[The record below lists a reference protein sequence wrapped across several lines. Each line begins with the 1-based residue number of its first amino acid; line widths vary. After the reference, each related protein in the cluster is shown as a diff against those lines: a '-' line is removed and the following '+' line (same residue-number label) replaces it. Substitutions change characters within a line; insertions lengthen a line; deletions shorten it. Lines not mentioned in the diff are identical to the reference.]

1 MNSPD
6 EQFSSGHFPSG
17 PSSSELA
24 STEHASTEQGARD
37 PAPDGLSSDSH
48 SPDSHSPGDQFCND
62 LSSRD
67 PSSRDQSSRD
77 HSSRGRG
84 TAGAVGSDVSG
95 SIQSLL
101 GTVVIAVFVI
111 TFIVQAFQIPSPSM
125 ENTLLVGDYLLVNKL
140 CYGGGGLGDYFM
152 PYRQVR
158 RGDIVVFHYPVDPTQ
173 HFVKRV
179 IGVPG
184 DRVRLV
190 NKQVLVNGLPLKE
203 PYARFSRPADDVF
216 RDNFPRLDVMSGP
229 TPEWWLQ
236 LRKLV
241 EDGQL
246 IVPEGHYFVMGDN
259 RDNSSDSRYW
269 GFVPEANIIGR
280 PLVIYWSVQGGEGDG
295 TAPSSVSDKLYH
307 FAYVL
312 THIFQ
317 ITRWNRTLR
326 LVH

>member
-1 MNSPD
+1 MNSPEAHLASGGSPEEHSPVGNSPD
-6 EQFSSGHFPSG
+6 E
-17 PSSSELA
+17 
-24 STEHASTEQGARD
+24 R
-37 PAPDGLSSDSH
+37 SSDDRVLGEP
-48 SPDSHSPGDQFCND
+48 SPEEQSAGG
-62 LSSRD
+62 
-67 PSSRDQSSRD
+67 QSS
-77 HSSRGRG
+77 
-84 TAGAVGSDVSG
+84 GSDVSPVQKKPVLVG
-95 SIQSLL
+95 TDVSSSLQSLL

-140 CYGGGGLGDYFM
+140 CYGGGRLGDYFM
-152 PYRQVR
+152 PYSRIR
-158 RGDIVVFHYPVDPTQ
+158 RGDIVVFNYPVNPEQ

-184 DRVRLV
+184 DRVRLI
-190 NKQVLVNGLPLKE
+190 NKRVLVNGVFLKE
-203 PYARFSRPADDVF
+203 PYVRFTRPADDLF
-216 RDNFPRLDVMSGP
+216 RDNFPRLDVSPGE

-269 GFVPEANIIGR
+269 GFVPQANIVGR
-280 PLVIYWSVQGGEGDG
+280 PLVIYWSVKDAEPDVA
-295 TAPSSVSDKLYH
+295 APWSVGDKLYH
-307 FAYVL
+307 FAYAV

-326 LVH
+326 LVR

>member
-6 EQFSSGHFPSG
+6 EHFAVEHLPDEAHAPDEHARDDHAPDAQASGDQSLG
-17 PSSSELA
+17 PSA
-24 STEHASTEQGARD
+24 SHASADRTQAK
-37 PAPDGLSSDSH
+37 H
-48 SPDSHSPGDQFCND
+48 SPEE
-62 LSSRD
+62 R
-67 PSSRDQSSRD
+67 R
-77 HSSRGRG
+77 
-84 TAGAVGSDVSG
+84 AAWAVGTGVSG
-95 SIQSLL
+95 SLQSLL

-111 TFIVQAFQIPSPSM
+111 TFVVQAFQIPSPSM

-140 CYGGGGLGDYFM
+140 CYGGGSVGDYLM
-152 PYRQVR
+152 PYRRVQ
-158 RGDIVVFHYPVDPTQ
+158 RGDIVVFHYPVNPAQ

-190 NKQVLVNGLPLKE
+190 NKQVLVDGVAVKE
-203 PYARFSRPADDVF
+203 PYAHFSRPANDSF
-216 RDNFPRLDVMSGP
+216 RDNFPRLDVAPGE
-229 TPEWWLQ
+229 TPEWWVQ

-259 RDNSSDSRYW
+259 RDDSYDSRYW

-280 PLVIYWSVQGGEGDG
+280 PLLIYWSVRAEGDP
-295 TAPSSVSDKLYH
+295 TAPSSLGDKLYH
-307 FAYVL
+307 FAYAV
-312 THIFQ
+312 THILQ

-326 LVH
+326 LVR